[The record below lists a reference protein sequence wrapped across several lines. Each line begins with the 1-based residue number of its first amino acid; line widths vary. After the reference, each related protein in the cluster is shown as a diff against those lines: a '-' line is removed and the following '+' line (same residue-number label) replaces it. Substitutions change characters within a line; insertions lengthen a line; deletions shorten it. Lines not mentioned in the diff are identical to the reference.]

1 MSQADLSTSRG
12 TRLGVGVGVAL
23 LHVAAV
29 FALIQAFAPE
39 LTSQVA
45 QNVLATFNVTV
56 ETPPPSPSPDPS
68 PAPAKVPEPQ
78 GAAAPAGRKA
88 VPKAVAAPQ
97 PKLVVA
103 DRPPAPKIAGI
114 GDADSAGARDHGQ
127 GTGAGGQGAGTGAGG
142 EGSGT
147 GGGGGAAK
155 ATKIAGDINAARD
168 YPAASREQRLG
179 DYVIIAL
186 TVSVDGRARAC
197 RIHRPSR
204 DPAADQITCRLA
216 QQRFRFRPAT
226 NARGEP
232 VESTYG
238 WRQAWFPPR

>member
-1 MSQADLSTSRG
+1 MRLTDKVVFVTGAASGMGRVA
-12 TRLGVGVGVAL
+12 TRM
-23 LHVAAV
+23 
-29 FALIQAFAPE
+29 FAEQG
-39 LTSQVA
+39 
-45 QNVLATFNVTV
+45 
-56 ETPPPSPSPDPS
+56 
-68 PAPAKVPEPQ
+68 AKV
-78 GAAAPAGRKA
+78 
-88 VPKAVAAPQ
+88 
-97 PKLVVA
+97 
-103 DRPPAPKIAGI
+103 
-114 GDADSAGARDHGQ
+114 
-127 GTGAGGQGAGTGAGG
+127 
-142 EGSGT
+142 
-147 GGGGGAAK
+147 
-155 ATKIAGDINAARD
+155 IAGDINAARD

-186 TVSVDGRARAC
+186 TVSVDGRAKAC